1 MTEKERTSLEERLHD
16 WRTRLDPDPGLG
28 LRVLR
33 RIRQTGRVEPV
44 QAHLLN
50 RFRFVAYGALAALV
64 LIGVFLASRQLERH
78 RLLRDGSY
86 CLLIDPVFR
95 AQNNFSKAESGVS
108 GEESESYLDRLAWM
122 QDRLDLSREQF
133 MDLVGLHR
141 QYADRF
147 DGLYRE
153 LVQLDREYGHFEDL
167 RRHDEAI
174 DFMALYDVLQE
185 KREAEATSHSLS
197 REFIGQVLAI
207 LDARQR
213 PVYLSM
219 VHNVN
224 SNRNG

>member
-1 MTEKERTSLEERLHD
+1 MTEKERNTLDDRLHA
-16 WRTRLDPDPGLG
+16 WNPRLDTDPDLG
-28 LRVLR
+28 RKVLR
-33 RIRQTGRVEPV
+33 RIGEPGRHERL
-44 QAHLLN
+44 QALSLN

-64 LIGVFLASRQLERH
+64 LVGVFLASQQLERH

-95 AQNNFSKAESGVS
+95 AQNSRSEANPEVPGIP
-108 GEESESYLDRLAWM
+108 SESYLDRLAWM

-133 MDLVGLHR
+133 MTLVDLHR

-153 LVQLDREYGHFEDL
+153 LVQLDREYGQFEDL
-167 RRHDEAI
+167 RLHDAAI

-185 KREAEATSHSLS
+185 KRAAEAASHSLS
-197 REFIGQVLAI
+197 QEFIGQVLAI
-207 LDARQR
+207 LNSRQR
-213 PVYLSM
+213 PVYLSL

-224 SNRNG
+224 TNKHG